1 LWFCEADPHDID
13 GDKTPQAQGTRRCL
27 SFEAEKELDQKP
39 PEVTPEE
46 FAKALPMSVVRKRI
60 DRLMKPKADGTYKVP
75 LELVEEW
82 KKGDQMNILREF
94 REAGLDKDRPTSA
107 GHKMSDHKQFFD
119 LKLLG
124 TCLTEPTAH
133 CRTSLFESLSSGSKR
148 RCLKT
153 TCGSMA
159 SLCQKRTC
167 EMMVLK
173 SNPAHETLPN
183 CSPVID
189 IIEKC
194 PT

>member
-1 LWFCEADPHDID
+1 MTRCGSARLIR
-13 GDKTPQAQGTRRCL
+13 TTLMGTRLLRP
-27 SFEAEKELDQKP
+27 EAPAVAFLLKLRRSSTRP

-46 FAKALPMSVVRKRI
+46 FTKALPMSVVRKRI

-107 GHKMSDHKQFFD
+107 GHKMSDHKQFCD

-173 SNPAHETLPN
+173 SNPAARDPSKLLP
-183 CSPVID
+183 SH
-189 IIEKC
+189 
-194 PT
+194 

>member
-1 LWFCEADPHDID
+1 MWFCEADPQDIG
-13 GDKTPQAQGTRRCL
+13 GDKTPQAQVKRRL
-27 SFEAEKELDQKP
+27 SAEFDKELDQELH

-75 LELVEEW
+75 VELVEEW

-119 LKLLG
+119 LKLLR
-124 TCLTEPTAH
+124 TCLTEPTVH
-133 CRTSLFESLSSGSKR
+133 CRMSLFESLSSGSKR

-173 SNPAHETLPN
+173 SSPAARGPSKLLP
-183 CSPVID
+183 SH
-189 IIEKC
+189 
-194 PT
+194 